1 MPYRRC
7 WRLVVER
14 NGRCVET
21 GRFIFAI
28 LNGVL
33 QLGRLSHLL
42 SGRGEDPPQDHLR
55 LVARYWRQWLVAI
68 QYRNP
73 LLLRRQSRSHLEVFG
88 RVYRL
93 HHPLMPARKSF
104 FERWGWEDLL
114 ALTERV
120 HGTGRGSASRGV
132 SFLDGNDGERAV
144 LEGDNWRKE

>member
-7 WRLVVER
+7 WRLVVKR

-42 SGRGEDPPQDHLR
+42 SGWGEDPPQDHLS
-55 LVARYWRQWLVAI
+55 LVARYGRQWLVAI
-68 QYRNP
+68 QYRNQ
-73 LLLRRQSRSHLEVFG
+73 LLFGSRSRSHLDLFG
-88 RVYRL
+88 RVDRL
-93 HHPLMPARKSF
+93 HHPSMSARQSF

-120 HGTGRGSASRGV
+120 HPTGRGSVSRGV
-132 SFLDGNDGERAV
+132 SFLDRNDGERAV
-144 LEGDNWRKE
+144 FEGDNWWKE